1 MRERDRLV
9 GVVQSLTEAV
19 EATRSKPV
27 LNQLVSIALLEA
39 SECLVREGF
48 ETARLGEL
56 GVTEAVAYFLD
67 AKCQPPNGRTSAAS
81 MPSRGAP
88 YLRLVGS

>member
-9 GVVQSLTEAV
+9 GVVQSLTVAV

-67 AKCQPPNGRTSAAS
+67 AKCQPPNGRTGPGG
-81 MPSRGAP
+81 MPGRRAP